1 MKRKVHLY
9 GALKKYGPVIEM
21 NIAAP
26 IDAFRAMFANYPET
40 RKIVADGAF
49 KIVVGDKK
57 RGRALGE
64 DELGFQGSKD
74 LHIIPVAKGR
84 GGGRGGGKI
93 IAGMAIIA
101 LAVVTSG
108 AAAGMM
114 AADFG
119 MAGMAETFSAAMA
132 QTAFAGIS
140 YGTIAS
146 VGFSM
151 VLAGAFQALSPTPK
165 AADYAQRESPDQ
177 RSSFLYNGPVN
188 TVEQGATI
196 PLVYGR
202 MRTGAVL
209 VSAGISV
216 EQI

>member
-1 MKRKVHLY
+1 MRRKVHLY

-21 NIAAP
+21 NIATP
-26 IDAFRAMFANYPET
+26 IEAFRALFANYPET

-64 DELGFQGSKD
+64 GELNFQGSKD

-84 GGGRGGGKI
+84 GGGRGAAKI
-93 IAGMAIIA
+93 VIGAAIIA
-101 LAVVTSG
+101 AAWWMAPT
-108 AAAGMM
+108 AAAG
-114 AADFG
+114 APSFFG
-119 MAGMAETFSAAMA
+119 AAMGEA
-132 QTAFAGIS
+132 LPGFLGSLGFTYGGVAGI
-140 YGTIAS
+140 G
-146 VGFSM
+146 VSM
-151 VLAGAFQALSPTPK
+151 MLSGAFQALSPTPK
-165 AADYAQRESPDQ
+165 AQDYASRESPDQ
-177 RSSFLYNGPVN
+177 RASFLYNGPVN

-202 MRTGAVL
+202 MRTGSVL
-209 VSAGISV
+209 VSAGLSV